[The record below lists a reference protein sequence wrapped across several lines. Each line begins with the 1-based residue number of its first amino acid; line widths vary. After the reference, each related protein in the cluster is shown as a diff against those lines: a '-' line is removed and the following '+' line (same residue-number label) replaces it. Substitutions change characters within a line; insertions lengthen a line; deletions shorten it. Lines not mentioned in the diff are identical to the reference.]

1 MCDGCWVIPY
11 HGSLEELKS
20 FCSIL
25 YLFQLLTL
33 KSGFLSLGI
42 EPRLALKLL
51 LDLSTITKKK
61 LQVENQSCF
70 SVPGK
75 VINKISTDLKRRTY
89 KILVYKK
96 WYAIHHIAQELSFIA
111 KFEKYVFVDVVVL
124 LLRIITFKCFGPI
137 QLLSSLRSNSATIFV
152 KILPL
157 FGNLK
162 IGNLLRPYSVFGKH
176 LNLLWQKIMLLG
188 KV

>member
-1 MCDGCWVIPY
+1 MQLQIKFCATVV
-11 HGSLEELKS
+11 GSLEELKS

-25 YLFQLLTL
+25 YLFQWLTL
-33 KSGFLSLGI
+33 KSGFLLLGI

-96 WYAIHHIAQELSFIA
+96 
-111 KFEKYVFVDVVVL
+111 
-124 LLRIITFKCFGPI
+124 
-137 QLLSSLRSNSATIFV
+137 
-152 KILPL
+152 
-157 FGNLK
+157 
-162 IGNLLRPYSVFGKH
+162 
-176 LNLLWQKIMLLG
+176 
-188 KV
+188 